1 MSYIKKNAAQAG
13 LNLCKGEKMEENQD
27 LQDIVLDRDDDNGG
41 SKARKI
47 ITTVI
52 SLIILFLIVI
62 IVVKF
67 VNSGDEEEP
76 MTNNTGSLILPEE
89 PVAPAPVPETTY
101 EQVPI
106 EVEPMP
112 APEPTKE
119 PNEPRAANE
128 PTKIELEPTKPM
140 TELKDEPRAVLKQ
153 EVKQESKKQEAP
165 KAQKTEPK
173 KEQPKASK
181 PEQKMRA
188 AAPSST
194 NTASSTSAASSTSTA
209 SKAGSVPAGT
219 YVQVSSLNKVDEN
232 NPLFKK
238 LKNAGYSYKTF
249 ETTVNGK
256 NTTKVLVG
264 PFNANEVKE
273 KLSKIKADITSNAFI
288 YKVK

>member
-1 MSYIKKNAAQAG
+1 MSYIKKSVAQAG

-153 EVKQESKKQEAP
+153 EVKQESKKQEAT
-165 KAQKTEPK
+165 KAQKAEIK
-173 KEQPKASK
+173 KEQPKANKS
-181 PEQKMRA
+181 EQKMRA

-194 NTASSTSAASSTSTA
+194 SAA

-264 PFNANEVKE
+264 PFNTNEVKE